1 MIHPYEII
9 SKSALPAFRA
19 MISKRLTDDYQ
30 MTQQE
35 AAIRLGVTQASI
47 SNYARKAR
55 GVMLNLETDA
65 AIAKVAD
72 EVAAELAS
80 DGPDYR
86 EVLRLMTEVCD
97 YIRFSHLLCRLH
109 GELEQGFNT
118 QGCYA
123 CNGGISLANVTTR
136 LKMTS

>member
-1 MIHPYEII
+1 
-9 SKSALPAFRA
+9 
-19 MISKRLTDDYQ
+19 
-30 MTQQE
+30 
-35 AAIRLGVTQASI
+35 
-47 SNYARKAR
+47 
-55 GVMLNLETDA
+55 MLNLETDA

-86 EVLRLMTEVCD
+86 EVLRLMTVVCD
-97 YIRFSHLLCRLH
+97 HIRFSHLLCRLH